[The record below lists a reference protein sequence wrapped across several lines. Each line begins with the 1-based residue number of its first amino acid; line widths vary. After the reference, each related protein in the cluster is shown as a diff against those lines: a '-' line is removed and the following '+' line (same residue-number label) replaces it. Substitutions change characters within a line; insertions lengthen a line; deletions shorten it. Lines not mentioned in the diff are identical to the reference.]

1 MGIRS
6 RIIALPEV
14 DMAIQSEPMPKAA
27 TSELVIEREFDAPV
41 ERVWDA
47 WTDPGQMK
55 RWWGPKV
62 FTAPVVQIDLRV
74 GGKYLACM
82 RDPSGK
88 DYWSTG
94 VYREIVPR
102 KRIVATDSFAD
113 EKGNVVPGSHY
124 GMSDDF
130 PLEMLL
136 TVDFAE
142 VEGRTR
148 LSLRHDGMPNNEQ
161 ADMARQGWN
170 ESLDKL
176 ADMLRE
182 G

>member
-1 MGIRS
+1 
-6 RIIALPEV
+6 
-14 DMAIQSEPMPKAA
+14 MAIQRETIPKAA
-27 TSELVIEREFDAPV
+27 TSDLVIERELDAPV
-41 ERVWDA
+41 KKVWEA
-47 WTDPGQMK
+47 WTNPRKMK
-55 RWWGPKV
+55 RWWGPKI
-62 FTAPVVQIDLRV
+62 FTAPVVKIDLRV

-82 RDPSGK
+82 RDPQGK

-94 VYREIVPR
+94 VYKEIVPM

-136 TVDFAE
+136 TVDF
-142 VEGRTR
+142 EGEGNRTK
-148 LSLRHDGMPNNEQ
+148 LVLRHDGMPNGEQ
-161 ADMARQGWN
+161 AQMARQGWN

-176 ADMLRE
+176 AELLR